1 MEPWVVSTGLIF
13 LYLIATI
20 VIGVLANRRGTA
32 NMEDFFLYGRQAGF
46 IVLYL
51 TVVATFHSAFAFL
64 GSGGFFYTHGIG
76 FWMAGTWT
84 VLVGAITYTIGTR
97 IWALGKKFGYI
108 TPADMLADF
117 YESEAV
123 RVIVAMVSVLFTLV
137 YIQVQSAGL
146 GYILSVAT
154 GDRIS
159 FELASAILLV
169 VAAGYLMVGGLRA
182 VYWTD
187 VIQGI
192 WMYVAVWGGSLLLT
206 YKLFGGPV
214 ELWRRLA
221 AERPEMLS
229 LPGPEGFFTP
239 GMWVGMTIALSFG
252 IIFQPHMMIRY
263 FTAASSR
270 TLKLLGATT
279 PIYLMTLF
287 IPAAFVGLGG
297 ALILPDL
304 ATPDRVFPELLFR
317 FAPPWLTGLILAG
330 ATAAAMSTLDSILHS
345 NMTVLTRD
353 VYQRYIAPDR
363 SQRHYLAFGRW
374 VVVGAAGGGLAAD
387 RRQPRLPG
395 GAGDAVGRGCA
406 AAHARGSGRLLSD
419 RAAPHDGRRG
429 RGGHLCRIGH
439 ALPDAGRVLSA
450 PRRSRGGLVARRQLP
465 GDHHR
470 FAPDPAAL
478 EGDRREGP
486 RRGGAL
492 RLRGLN
498 GGKTG
503 ALDRSGTREGPEI
516 GAQHRIHKLSH
527 PCEPPIRSP
536 LCPRSQTSPLQ
547 KGERPWT
554 RIG

>member
-1 MEPWVVSTGLIF
+1 MEPWVVSTTLIF
-13 LYLIATI
+13 VYLVATI
-20 VIGVLANRRGTA
+20 VIGILANRKGKA

-84 VLVGAITYTIGTR
+84 VLVGAITFTLGTR

-108 TPADMLADF
+108 TPADLIADF
-117 YESEAV
+117 YESETV
-123 RVIVAMVSVLFTLV
+123 RVIVAIVSVIFTLI
-137 YIQVQSAGL
+137 YIQVQAQGL
-146 GYILSVAT
+146 GIILSVAT
-154 GDRIS
+154 GDRIP
-159 FELASAILLV
+159 FAWASGLLLV

-192 WMYVAVWGGSLLLT
+192 WMYIAVWAGSLLLT

-221 AERPEMLS
+221 AERPDLLT

-239 GMWVGMTIALSFG
+239 GIWVGLTIALSFG

-263 FTAASSR
+263 FTAASAK

-297 ALILPDL
+297 ALILPEL
-304 ATPDRVFPELLFR
+304 ETADRIFPELLTTY
-317 FAPPWLTGLILAG
+317 APAWLTGLILAG

-353 VYQRYIAPDR
+353 VYQRYIARNR
-363 SQRHYLAFGRW
+363 SDRHYLAFGRW
-374 VVVGAAGGGLAAD
+374 VVVALLGVGWVLTVYNFDFLVTLVTLSGVGALQLMPAILGVCY
-387 RRQPRLPG
+387 P
-395 GAGDAVGRGCA
+395 
-406 AAHARGSGRLLSD
+406 
-419 RAAPHDGRRG
+419 GRR
-429 RGGHLCRIGH
+429 LTTS
-439 ALPDAGRVLSA
+439 AGVIAGICTGLLTVYLTQVVW
-450 PRRSRGGLVARRQLP
+450 PRPFGLHEAVWSLLANFAVTIVVSR
-465 GDHHR
+465 
-470 FAPDPAAL
+470 F
-478 EGDRREGP
+478 
-486 RRGGAL
+486 
-492 RLRGLN
+492 
-498 GGKTG
+498 
-503 ALDRSGTREGPEI
+503 TRPPSEATVE
-516 GAQHRIHKLSH
+516 RIH
-527 PCEPPIRSP
+527 
-536 LCPRSQTSPLQ
+536 
-547 KGERPWT
+547 GEVERFVY
-554 RIG
+554 GD